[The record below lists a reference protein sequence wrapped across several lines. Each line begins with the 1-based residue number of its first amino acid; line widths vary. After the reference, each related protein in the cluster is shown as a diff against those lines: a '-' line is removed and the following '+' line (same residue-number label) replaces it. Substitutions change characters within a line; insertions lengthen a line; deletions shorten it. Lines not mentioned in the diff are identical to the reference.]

1 MPSMVI
7 TNVETS
13 TVLELEG
20 GQFRDELLI
29 FAGAGT
35 VKRGT
40 ILARV
45 TASGKLTPFVIG
57 GSLGAEIPKV
67 VLTYDVTRAA
77 AGDEPVRAMV
87 KGTVNKN
94 RLIVHADGTGANITN
109 AILDLLRDYGIT
121 PVDVAN
127 LGDYDTQD

>member
-1 MPSMVI
+1 MPNMVI
-7 TNVETS
+7 TNIETS
-13 TVLELEG
+13 QLIELHG
-20 GQFRDELLI
+20 GEFRDELLV

-35 VKRGT
+35 VKKGT

-57 GSLGAEIPKV
+57 GANGAEVPKAI
-67 VLTYDVTRAA
+67 LTYDVTRAG
-77 AGDEPVRAMV
+77 AGDEPIRALV
-87 KGTVNKN
+87 KGVVNKN

-109 AILDLLRDYGIT
+109 AHLDQLRDYGIT